1 VRFPRAEIDRRLAK
15 ARDVM
20 VTADIDLLLVD
31 HAEFMAW
38 LTGYTVSETM
48 YRAAFLPRE
57 AAGWLVLRE
66 LDTVPC
72 RAASWFEDIVGFADS
87 ADPVAVIAAE
97 IQSRGYASGRI
108 GVDFRSY
115 GFTAST
121 FAALSSRLPA
131 VQFINLAGI
140 SDRLRAVKSAPE
152 IAILTETA
160 AIADKAMERV
170 RAATRAGKSPRAV
183 AAVAAAAF
191 LENGADSRETGPI
204 VVGRGDQGFLHAAM
218 TGEPLQPEDVLHVEL
233 IPKVQNYSARLMRP
247 VVVGGRN
254 DRLEQTAN
262 RLVDIQD
269 RQIAAMRPDIRAC
282 EIDAIV
288 RNAVLAAG
296 LRDRYENVTGYALG
310 LYART
315 PRPSDFSHAFL
326 PTADWR
332 LEEGMTFH
340 MYVSAR
346 GLGFSETVLV
356 TAAGGRRLTATPR
369 RLLYAS

>member
-1 VRFPRAEIDRRLAK
+1 MRFPRAEIDRRLAK
-15 ARDVM
+15 ARGMMSEADV
-20 VTADIDLLLVD
+20 DLLLVD

-87 ADPVAVIAAE
+87 ADPCAVIAAE

-108 GVDFRSY
+108 GADFRSY

-131 VQFINLAGI
+131 VRFINLAGI

-152 IAILTETA
+152 VAILTETA

-183 AAVAAAAF
+183 AAAGF
-191 LENGADSRETGPI
+191 LENGADSGETGPI

-262 RLVDIQD
+262 RLIDIQD
-269 RQIAAMRPDIRAC
+269 RQIAAMRPGIRAC

-296 LRDRYENVTGYALG
+296 LRDRYENVSGYALG